1 MFCTKCGKKLHEGD
15 IFCAHCGTK
24 VREDLL
30 FKSEVKPAPR
40 STRYDDVVFNPPFK
54 AEAER
59 RTQHIEETSPYSNEP
74 KKERVEF
81 NWNLDGFPVTQ
92 RKKDDD
98 FVINW
103 DSVIEKKKEERAVT
117 VEKILPDLGF
127 KEETE
132 SLVEKAVE
140 KEVKDEA
147 QKEPQK
153 ELQKEADKTPQKE
166 EVLSIEALEEAL
178 FGTSDFDA
186 LDENAQG
193 VTIEYKTFKE
203 RKKGQEFYT
212 YNAHKDAFQ
221 ELLDRERARLEELES
236 ERESQWEELT
246 SFVPTLKFVDVV
258 VPPLTAGVMADDP
271 MNIIEPEYQVV
282 LPPLTARVDA
292 PEVSEPEVGEADE
305 TSEASE
311 PVETVEEKTEEAGGC
326 PFLGGE
332 DKGADSGDQGRGEEG
347 TGDEAELSEETKE
360 KTKLRYSD
368 VFPADAFD
376 SVGDD
381 QPHKRNKK
389 KIDKTLDEILSDDD
403 DDDDDEGGN
412 FIIKALIVLLA
423 IVVII
428 EIGVIGVKFIAPE
441 SDIALKIDGL
451 MDKVTGIF
459 SGEDERTVPSIEI
472 EQNLVEKYVKE
483 LSSEA
488 KNIGSVDNNATMKY
502 DLSKAHSFAEI
513 GQTNEFQD
521 VAWNSVDNKTN
532 GYLIVKA
539 IISYYDAWKANNPES
554 TVVGINQVTI
564 GEIRTGSSGYYV
576 LNKVIYA
583 QEGETIEK
591 YETIY
596 LEASQDK
603 ITVKE
608 VKEETL

>member
-40 STRYDDVVFNPPFK
+40 TARYDDVVFNPPFK

-59 RTQHIEETSPYSNEP
+59 RTQHIEEANSYSSEP
-74 KKERVEF
+74 KKESIHF
-81 NWNLDGFPVTQ
+81 DWNLDGFPTSE
-92 RKKDDD
+92 RKKEEE

-103 DSVIEKKKEERAVT
+103 DSVIERRKEDRAVT
-117 VEKILPDLGF
+117 VEKILPESGF
-127 KEETE
+127 KTE
-132 SLVEKAVE
+132 VSEIFIE
-140 KEVKDEA
+140 NKDAKKLE
-147 QKEPQK
+147 EPQPIIKEEPKK
-153 ELQKEADKTPQKE
+153 ELSE
-166 EVLSIEALEEAL
+166 EPLSIEALEEAL

-282 LPPLTARVDA
+282 LPPLTAMVEA
-292 PEVSEPEVGEADE
+292 PEVSEPEA
-305 TSEASE
+305 SEAGE
-311 PVETVEEKTEEAGGC
+311 PVEIVEEKTEEAGGC

-332 DKGADSGDQGRGEEG
+332 DNGADSGDEGRGEEDA
-347 TGDEAELSEETKE
+347 GDEAELSEETKE

-403 DDDDDEGGN
+403 DDDEDEGGN

-423 IVVII
+423 IVVIV
-428 EIGVIGVKFIAPE
+428 EIGVIGIKFIAPE

-459 SGEDERTVPSIEI
+459 SGEDEGTVPSIEI

-483 LSSEA
+483 LSGEA

-603 ITVKE
+603 IAVKE